1 MGDSRCHRVRSAR
14 AVAPPGAPLGPPPR
28 LGRHRHRMALGLR
41 PRWRS
46 GPTTRSGRRF
56 GAFGEGSLI
65 AFPPGAIFNERWIRI
80 GSGTMIGPY
89 TSLSAGMA
97 PGQEMVSDPV
107 VSIGDRTLIGRGS
120 HIVGHFCIEIGDD
133 IQTGPYVYIT
143 DQNHVY
149 SDPDVPIGAQWPVE
163 SSVHIGSGSWL
174 GTGVV
179 VLPGSRIGRNVAV
192 GAGSVVTGELPDHC
206 VAVGS
211 PAKVVKRYLPHDGW
225 CATDLAEHDMLDA
238 APISSTKTVAR
249 KTAARRPSRGRP
261 SPGRPWRARRLVR
274 NWRGAT
280 GSRPR
285 RRRRARRA
293 TRRCPP
299 RRRPSVAG
307 GPVDDGP
314 RRTSP

>member
-1 MGDSRCHRVRSAR
+1 MGPNH
-14 AVAPPGAPLGPPPR
+14 PL
-28 LGRHRHRMALGLR
+28 A
-41 PRWRS
+41 
-46 GPTTRSGRRF
+46 RRF

-80 GSGTMIGPY
+80 GRNTMIGPY
-89 TSLSAGMA
+89 VSLSAGMA

-120 HIVGHFCIEIGDD
+120 HIVGHFCVEIGDD

-211 PAKVVKRYLPHDGW
+211 PAKVVKRYSPGDGW
-225 CATDLAEHDMLDA
+225 RATDEAPKLVAAQKLAGSNGLT
-238 APISSTKTVAR
+238 APKKKKSTTSD
-249 KTAARRPSRGRP
+249 TA
-261 SPGRPWRARRLVR
+261 
-274 NWRGAT
+274 
-280 GSRPR
+280 
-285 RRRRARRA
+285 
-293 TRRCPP
+293 PP
-299 RRRPSVAG
+299 TP
-307 GPVDDGP
+307 
-314 RRTSP
+314 

>member
-1 MGDSRCHRVRSAR
+1 MPPWARRLASAAIDTGWR
-14 AVAPPGAPLGPPPR
+14 WVCDLG
-28 LGRHRHRMALGLR
+28 GI
-41 PRWRS
+41 
-46 GPTTRSGRRF
+46 GPSHPVGRRF

-211 PAKVVKRYLPHDGW
+211 PAKVVKRYSPDDGW
-225 CATDLAEHDMLDA
+225 CATDAADHDSHDIA
-238 APISSTKTVAR
+238 KTVAR
-249 KTAARRPSRGRP
+249 KTVARKTVARKTVAKKTVASRTAGQKL
-261 SPGRPWRARRLVR
+261 A
-274 NWRGAT
+274 
-280 GSRPR
+280 GSNGLTAPKKKKSTTSDS
-285 RRRRARRA
+285 A
-293 TRRCPP
+293 PP
-299 RRRPSVAG
+299 
-307 GPVDDGP
+307 
-314 RRTSP
+314 TT

>member
-1 MGDSRCHRVRSAR
+1 
-14 AVAPPGAPLGPPPR
+14 
-28 LGRHRHRMALGLR
+28 
-41 PRWRS
+41 
-46 GPTTRSGRRF
+46 
-56 GAFGEGSLI
+56 
-65 AFPPGAIFNERWIRI
+65 
-80 GSGTMIGPY
+80 MIGPY
-89 TSLSAGMA
+89 VSLSAGMA
-97 PGQEMVSDPV
+97 PGQQMVSDPV

-192 GAGSVVTGELPDHC
+192 GAGSVVTGVLPDHC

-211 PAKVVKRYLPHDGW
+211 PAKVVKRYSPDDGW
-225 CATDLAEHDMLDA
+225 RATDLADRRDGRPVE
-238 APISSTKTVAR
+238 P
-249 KTAARRPSRGRP
+249 AARSLRSWP
-261 SPGRPWRARRLVR
+261 
-274 NWRGAT
+274 GAT
-280 GSRPR
+280 GSRRR

-293 TRRCPP
+293 TPRPPP
-299 RRRPSVAG
+299 RRRSSAAAASAAG
-307 GPVDDGP
+307 DVPG
-314 RRTSP
+314 RRRR